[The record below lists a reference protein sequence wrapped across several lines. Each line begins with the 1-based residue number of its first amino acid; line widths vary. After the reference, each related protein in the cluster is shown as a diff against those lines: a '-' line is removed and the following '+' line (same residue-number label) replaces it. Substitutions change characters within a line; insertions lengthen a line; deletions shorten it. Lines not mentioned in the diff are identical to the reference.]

1 MTDVIDKLSKFFFK
15 EIKALNTKHSE
26 EVDML
31 EIEIRNLKNMVC
43 IYLSLK
49 IDLH

>member
-1 MTDVIDKLSKFFFK
+1 M
-15 EIKALNTKHSE
+15 KALYTKHSE

-31 EIEIRNLKNMVC
+31 DIEIRNLKNMVC

-49 IDLH
+49 IYLH